1 MSFCDKIQFCV
12 LKFYG
17 MDVNILESWRRLVD
31 DFANNIV
38 NRDGE
43 ILVTFNFSLF
53 GRGTSYQISAR
64 KGSRS
69 SGCPF
74 SMLVYF
80 RVREA
85 PAMLV
90 RIILL

>member
-17 MDVNILESWRRLVD
+17 VDVNILESWRRLVD

-53 GRGTSYQISAR
+53 
-64 KGSRS
+64 SRVIKY
-69 SGCPF
+69 
-74 SMLVYF
+74 LHERAAV
-80 RVREA
+80 
-85 PAMLV
+85 PAAA
-90 RIILL
+90 LLLYL